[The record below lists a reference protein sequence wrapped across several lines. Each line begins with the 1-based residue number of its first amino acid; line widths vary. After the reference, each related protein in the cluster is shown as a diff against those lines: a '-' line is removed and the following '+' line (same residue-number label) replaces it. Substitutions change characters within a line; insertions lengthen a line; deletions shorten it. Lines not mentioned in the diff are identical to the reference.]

1 MKTAFLCPYFGKFPK
16 HIQLWLNSCGTNKDT
31 TFFIF
36 TDDKQQL
43 DYPDNF
49 VVNYTTL
56 EELKADFQKK
66 FDFEICLP
74 GIYKLGDYKPL
85 YGYLFEELI
94 KDYDAWGYLDV
105 PDEICGKVSDFVNEE
120 AFSKSD
126 KLMARG
132 HMTIFRS
139 TPEVNRRFMADTG
152 EDFDYKD
159 IFSSDHFYNFEEIAK
174 GSINWVYRKNNWPV
188 NLLDDAVADVSGL
201 FFDFRRSC
209 VSEKLEYYRPSKA
222 PSIYAREDGK
232 IYGYFLEKGKV
243 VKREYLYV
251 HFKRRKMDIN
261 VPLESDKYLI
271 VPTGFEPY
279 QNVTP
284 NIIKQYAKKK
294 LFYNVFGE
302 EVKKS
307 ISRKLGKTNG
317 R

>member
-1 MKTAFLCPYFGKFPK
+1 M
-16 HIQLWLNSCGTNKDT
+16 
-31 TFFIF
+31 
-36 TDDKQQL
+36 
-43 DYPDNF
+43 
-49 VVNYTTL
+49 
-56 EELKADFQKK
+56 KADFQKK

-132 HMTIFRS
+132 HMTIFRN

>member
-1 MKTAFLCPYFGKFPK
+1 M
-16 HIQLWLNSCGTNKDT
+16 
-31 TFFIF
+31 
-36 TDDKQQL
+36 
-43 DYPDNF
+43 
-49 VVNYTTL
+49 
-56 EELKADFQKK
+56 KADFQKK

-132 HMTIFRS
+132 HMTIFRN

-222 PSIYAREDGK
+222 PSIYAREDRK
-232 IYGYFLEKGKV
+232 IFGYFL
-243 VKREYLYV
+243 
-251 HFKRRKMDIN
+251 
-261 VPLESDKYLI
+261 
-271 VPTGFEPY
+271 
-279 QNVTP
+279 
-284 NIIKQYAKKK
+284 
-294 LFYNVFGE
+294 
-302 EVKKS
+302 
-307 ISRKLGKTNG
+307 
-317 R
+317 

>member
-1 MKTAFLCPYFGKFPK
+1 MA
-16 HIQLWLNSCGTNKDT
+16 IEDT
-31 TFFIF
+31 PAALT
-36 TDDKQQL
+36 
-43 DYPDNF
+43 
-49 VVNYTTL
+49 
-56 EELKADFQKK
+56 
-66 FDFEICLP
+66 
-74 GIYKLGDYKPL
+74 
-85 YGYLFEELI
+85 
-94 KDYDAWGYLDV
+94 
-105 PDEICGKVSDFVNEE
+105 
-120 AFSKSD
+120 
-126 KLMARG
+126 
-132 HMTIFRS
+132 
-139 TPEVNRRFMADTG
+139 DTG

>member
-132 HMTIFRS
+132 HMTIFRN

-222 PSIYAREDGK
+222 PSYMREK
-232 IYGYFLEKGKV
+232 MEK
-243 VKREYLYV
+243 Y
-251 HFKRRKMDIN
+251 MDI
-261 VPLESDKYLI
+261 
-271 VPTGFEPY
+271 FW
-279 QNVTP
+279 
-284 NIIKQYAKKK
+284 KKEK
-294 LFYNVFGE
+294 
-302 EVKKS
+302 
-307 ISRKLGKTNG
+307 
-317 R
+317 